1 MRGNG
6 LAEAGEADLWDI
18 VILTNSRPTNLNY
31 KILKTITLVSNIF
44 YFIHKYPSSA
54 KRSQEFRGCFCL
66 SSK

>member
-6 LAEAGEADLWDI
+6 LAETGEADLWDI

-44 YFIHKYPSSA
+44 YFIHKSA

>member
-31 KILKTITLVSNIF
+31 KILKTITLVSIF
-44 YFIHKYPSSA
+44 LFYP
-54 KRSQEFRGCFCL
+54 
-66 SSK
+66 

>member
-6 LAEAGEADLWDI
+6 LAETGEADLWDI

-44 YFIHKYPSSA
+44 YFIHKSSA

>member
-44 YFIHKYPSSA
+44 YFIHKSSA
-54 KRSQEFRGCFCL
+54 S
-66 SSK
+66 